1 VKIREGILKKW
12 LRMAKDEPQ
21 WKQIIQEYFEKC
33 KTINKENPGEN
44 SSTNDSDEEDFYN
57 YKDRDL

>member
-1 VKIREGILKKW
+1 
-12 LRMAKDEPQ
+12 MAKDEPQ